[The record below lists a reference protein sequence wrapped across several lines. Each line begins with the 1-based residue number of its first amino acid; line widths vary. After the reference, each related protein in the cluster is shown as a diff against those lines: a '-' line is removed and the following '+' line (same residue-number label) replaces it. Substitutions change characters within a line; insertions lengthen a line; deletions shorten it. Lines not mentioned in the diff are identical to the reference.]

1 MRPLALAGAS
11 GGLAGW
17 ALQVL
22 SQAALEPSPLEIVQ
36 EACNCGLDH
45 KFRFGGFEIDLL
57 SVLLGVLIGLT
68 LGPVIDCLYLIRQ
81 LWTAYLRSQFNSLRP
96 SRTYRILA

>member
-22 SQAALEPSPLEIVQ
+22 CQAAFEPSPLELVQ
-36 EACNCGLDH
+36 EVCNCDLVE
-45 KFRFGGFEIDLL
+45 KFRIWGVAIDPI
-57 SVLLGVLIGLT
+57 SVLLGILIGLA
-68 LGPVIDCLYLIRQ
+68 LGPVIDCLYLIRH
-81 LWTAYLRSQFNSLRP
+81 LWTAYLRSQFSTLRP
-96 SRTYRILA
+96 TRGYRLLA